1 MAKEYIEREP
11 LIKGVRLLPR
21 LAPYNSV
28 LYSSVQRAIF
38 NAPTADV
45 VEVKHG
51 RWIEREESLSQ
62 KSETIAQCSVCGE
75 GWLVESAFPFESC
88 VSRLKHCPN
97 CGAKM
102 DLKESADDDV

>member
-1 MAKEYIEREP
+1 MAFINKEELLKQAQEKQ
-11 LIKGVRLLPR
+11 KGVFA
-21 LAPYNSV
+21 APVIVN
-28 LYSSVQRAIF
+28 LIEK
-38 NAPTADV
+38 APEVDV

-102 DLKESADDDV
+102 DLKEGATE